1 MNIVDE
7 AYSSFLAF
15 MRERI
20 AAYEAQASKDA
31 KKDLVDIDAKNS
43 NRKVE
48 KQDIF
53 TRLVAARQ
61 STSAVDGEKQDNV
74 YMTDEELIGNLFL
87 FVSLYSLG

>member
-1 MNIVDE
+1 
-7 AYSSFLAF
+7 

-87 FVSLYSLG
+87 FVSLYSPGWFTKMLMMS